1 MAAKNRAANSS
12 LYFFSFASG
21 TILYVGIKLGGD
33 TMINLFLGIIGGV
46 AMLVVTMRLIKILFA
61 MLNKSFDKL
70 EETMEKKGL

>member
-1 MAAKNRAANSS
+1 
-12 LYFFSFASG
+12 
-21 TILYVGIKLGGD
+21 
-33 TMINLFLGIIGGV
+33 MINLFLGIIGGV